1 MIWYELYPKDKEPNM
16 NEIAN
21 YIGDAK
27 DLWLALTSYIE
38 TTYNT
43 KPKLTYSGCGMKP
56 GWNIKYQKSGQT
68 FGTFYPEKNSFS
80 AMVVI
85 SYKLVG
91 QMDEILPTLSNAMA
105 ELWSKADDYMRIG
118 KWMMIQF
125 TDQIQ
130 VEDYKKILAVKLPP
144 KKI

>member
-1 MIWYELYPKDKEPNM
+1 MIWHELYSKDKEPNM

-27 DLWLALTSYIE
+27 DLWLVLTSYIE

-56 GWNIKYQKSGQT
+56 GWNIKYQKSGQA